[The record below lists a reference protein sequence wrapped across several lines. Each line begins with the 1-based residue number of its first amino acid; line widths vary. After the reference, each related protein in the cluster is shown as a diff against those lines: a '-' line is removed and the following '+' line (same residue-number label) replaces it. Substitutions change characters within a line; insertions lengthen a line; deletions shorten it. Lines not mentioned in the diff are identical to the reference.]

1 MMVPMRSFSA
11 LSLLAAFLFLT
22 MAGFALVIPVLPQ
35 RVADMPRPAML
46 SPDLAMGTLMGS
58 YAIVQF
64 LLAPW
69 WGRLSDRRGRRPVI
83 LLGGMGFALAL
94 AGMALADSFL
104 ELLLA
109 RLSGGLMAAALLP
122 SALAAVDDL
131 SAGSSRGRGMAIA
144 GASLGLGF
152 VLGPAIGGWLASSG
166 NLRLPFEVA
175 SATCAAVVVA
185 AAFVLPETLAPDGER
200 PTRSLR
206 EALARSW
213 GRGRHLLLAGLLQML
228 LFSGMEAVLGIHLLD
243 RFGMGPAALGV
254 TLGALGL
261 VSAAVAGG
269 GAGRVID
276 RLGEE
281 RSLSLAFAAFAL
293 GFALMAL
300 PLSLPGVGAGI
311 LLLGVG
317 SALMRPSL
325 SAGVGRRLPGDA
337 GTGLG
342 ALQSF
347 EALGRAFG
355 PLLAGF
361 ALHGLGR
368 WAWGVSALLALGG
381 VGLGRLAARSGEG

>member
-1 MMVPMRSFSA
+1 MMGAMRSPA
-11 LSLLAAFLFLT
+11 LALLAAFLFLT

-35 RVADMPRPAML
+35 RVAEMPRPAVL
-46 SPDLAMGTLMGS
+46 SPEMAMGTLMGS
-58 YAIVQF
+58 YAIIQF
-64 LLAPW
+64 ILAPW

-83 LLGGMGFALAL
+83 LLGGVGFAVAL
-94 AGMALADSFL
+94 AGMALADTYA
-104 ELLLA
+104 ELLAA
-109 RLSGGLMAAALLP
+109 RLTGGLMAAALLP
-122 SALAAVDDL
+122 AALAAVDDL
-131 SAGSSRGRGMAIA
+131 SAESGRGRGMAIA

-152 VLGPAIGGWLASSG
+152 VLGPAIGGWLAMG
-166 NLRLPFEVA
+166 GDLELPFKAA
-175 SATCAAVVVA
+175 SVTCLVVVLA
-185 AAFVLPETLAPDGER
+185 ATFLLPETLVPER
-200 PTRSLR
+200 ERATRSLR

-213 GRGRHLLLAGLLQML
+213 GRGRPLLLAGLLQML
-228 LFSGMEAVLGIHLLD
+228 LFSGMEAVLGVHLLE
-243 RFGMGPAALGV
+243 RFGMGPAALGA
-254 TLGALGL
+254 TLGLLGL
-261 VSAAVAGG
+261 ISAAVAGG
-269 GAGRVID
+269 GAGRLID

-281 RSLSLAFAAFAL
+281 RALSLAFAAFAC

-300 PLSLPGVGAGI
+300 PLALPGVGAGL

-355 PLLAGF
+355 PLLAGV

-368 WAWGVSALLALGG
+368 WAWGLSALLALGG
-381 VGLGRLAARSGEG
+381 VGLGRWAARSSEG